1 MTRHTPVSTA
11 ETLDSC
17 RCRIQAL
24 YAGNPHVRM
33 NIALT
38 HAKIVEGAPATIVG
52 VYRHC
57 FCVEETSCGTPQRHT
72 FTYADLLT
80 KRVNIQPC
88 D

>member
-1 MTRHTPVSTA
+1 MTRNATVHPT

-17 RCRIQAL
+17 RTCIQAL
-24 YAGNPHVRM
+24 YDAHPHVRM
-33 NIALT
+33 NITLT
-38 HAKIVEGAPATIVG
+38 HAKVVEGAPATIVG

-57 FCVEETSCGTPQRHT
+57 FCVEETSCGVPQRHT

-80 KRVNIQPC
+80 RRVNIQPW

>member
-1 MTRHTPVSTA
+1 MNRNVSVQPT

-17 RCRIQAL
+17 RSRIQAL
-24 YAGNPHVRM
+24 HADHPHVRL

-38 HAKIVEGAPATIVG
+38 HAKVVQGAEATIVG

-57 FCVEETSCGTPQRHT
+57 FCLEETSCGTPQRHT

-80 KRVNIQPC
+80 KRVEIAPC

>member
-1 MTRHTPVSTA
+1 MNRTVPAASA
-11 ETLDSC
+11 ETLESC
-17 RCRIQAL
+17 RARIQAL
-24 YAGNPHVRM
+24 HAQHPRVCM

-38 HAKIVEGAPATIVG
+38 HAKVVEGAPATIVG

-57 FCVEETSCGTPQRHT
+57 FCVEETSCGVPQRHT

-80 KRVNIQPC
+80 RRVMIAPC